1 MQQPGMMM
9 PPGAFVRPPPPPPP
23 SRASHKDAVQEDDR
37 PNILDMSYEEYLES
51 FEKMKKSVVLSESP
65 QDQGAS

>member
-23 SRASHKDAVQEDDR
+23 SRATPQDSLKEDDK
-37 PNILDMSYEEYLES
+37 PNILDMTYEEYLDS
-51 FEKMKKSVVLSESP
+51 FEKMKKSVVLSEAP
-65 QDQGAS
+65 QEQ